1 MHSMERGMAN
11 LRKNGSMT
19 GFAAAPDQ
27 AIRSNWITDRG
38 LKEKDGRQGD
48 ARGSNDTSGRCLGWK
63 GR

>member
-1 MHSMERGMAN
+1 MAN

-19 GFAAAPDQ
+19 GFAAAPEQ

-48 ARGSNDTSGRCLGWK
+48 ARGSNDTSGRCLGWE